1 MSSKFTFYYGCM
13 GSGKSLDL
21 IRTAYNYKE
30 KGLKFE
36 AFKPKTDT
44 REGSDECVISTRV
57 GLTIPA
63 HWLEEDKNSLTN
75 QLLQYK
81 DADVILVDEAQFLS
95 KEQVMTMKYF
105 SLENDIPFIFY
116 GLKVDFSGEQF
127 EGTRVLRSYSEK
139 EHELKTM
146 CSCGKPA
153 KQNARVVDGKIQ
165 RTGKQVAIEG
175 DTKYVA
181 LCNKCYLTKEEI

>member
-75 QLLQYK
+75 QLLQHK
-81 DADVILVDEAQFLS
+81 DADVI
-95 KEQVMTMKYF
+95 
-105 SLENDIPFIFY
+105 FI
-116 GLKVDFSGEQF
+116 GVGI
-127 EGTRVLRSYSEK
+127 SYVSSEK
-139 EHELKTM
+139 KAAQNETESVPYYSAYPESKGVLFDFLGDKTLFYI
-146 CSCGKPA
+146 
-153 KQNARVVDGKIQ
+153 V
-165 RTGKQVAIEG
+165 
-175 DTKYVA
+175 
-181 LCNKCYLTKEEI
+181 

>member
-1 MSSKFTFYYGCM
+1 MSKFTFYYGCM

-30 KGLKFE
+30 KGLRFE

-44 REGSDECVISTRV
+44 REGSDKCIISTRV

-105 SLENDIPFIFY
+105 SLESDIPFIFY

-153 KQNARVVDGKIQ
+153 KQNARVVNGKIQ

-181 LCNKCYLTKEEI
+181 VCNKCYLTKEEV